1 MLDYGLQIHCFST
14 LVLIML
20 PIIVITMSETH
31 RPVLHRGYQP
41 GPESNQADQPGP
53 ESSRWEG
60 SRLQL

>member
-1 MLDYGLQIHCFST
+1 
-14 LVLIML
+14 ML

-53 ESSRWEG
+53 ESNQADQPGPESSRWEG